1 MATGV
6 EELVDMLFDMIDE
19 AKNAP
24 LSSEKCIIERDKAL
38 DLLDDIK
45 AQFPVELAEARKIL
59 NARNEYVAA
68 AKREADE
75 IRKRAEIEAGQMVSE
90 DRVMNQAR
98 QKANELVAQAEVKAK
113 EVRRAAN
120 EYCEDVLRRT
130 EEALSD
136 AHSEMRQVRSRFRLR
151 RGRLHLNALSRRQQ
165 PHVRCGGRPV
175 TVGGGR
181 VDIKIFLRPRAGMHR
196 MPARFFLSLKYKI
209 LWSWR

>member
-24 LSSEKCIIERDKAL
+24 LSSEKCVIERDKAL

-75 IRKRAEIEAGQMVSE
+75 IHRKAEIEANQMVSE
-90 DRVMNQAR
+90 VQVMNQAR
-98 QKANELVAQAEVKAK
+98 QKANELMAQAEAKAK
-113 EVRRAAN
+113 ELRRSAN

-130 EEALSD
+130 EDALAD
-136 AHSEMRQVRSRFRLR
+136 AHSEMKQVRGRFRS
-151 RGRLHLNALSRRQQ
+151 A
-165 PHVRCGGRPV
+165 
-175 TVGGGR
+175 VGGSTAA
-181 VDIKIFLRPRAGMHR
+181 PAANSR
-196 MPARFFLSLKYKI
+196 MYDAEADE
-209 LWSWR
+209 

>member
-130 EEALSD
+130 EEAIQAALDEVRESRVRYRSASAEQMQACQEKLKAD
-136 AHSEMRQVRSRFRLR
+136 PVKPSSEE
-151 RGRLHLNALSRRQQ
+151 
-165 PHVRCGGRPV
+165 
-175 TVGGGR
+175 
-181 VDIKIFLRPRAGMHR
+181 
-196 MPARFFLSLKYKI
+196 
-209 LWSWR
+209 

>member
-24 LSSEKCIIERDKAL
+24 LSGEKCVIERDKAL

-45 AQFPVELAEARKIL
+45 AQFPVELAEARKIV
-59 NARNEYVAA
+59 NARSEYVAA

-75 IRKRAEIEAGQMVSE
+75 IRKRAEIEASQLINE
-90 DRVMNQAR
+90 DKVMNLAR

-130 EEALSD
+130 EDALAD
-136 AHSEMRQVRSRFRLR
+136 AHSEMKQVRSRFRS
-151 RGRLHLNALSRRQQ
+151 A
-165 PHVRCGGRPV
+165 
-175 TVGGGR
+175 VGGSSPAPAGNSR
-181 VDIKIFLRPRAGMHR
+181 VYDAE
-196 MPARFFLSLKYKI
+196 ADEA
-209 LWSWR
+209 

>member
-75 IRKRAEIEAGQMVSE
+75 IRKRAEIEA
-90 DRVMNQAR
+90 RVMNQAR

-136 AHSEMRQVRSRFRLR
+136 AHSEMRQVRSRFRSAVV
-151 RGRLHLNALSRRQQ
+151 GSTSTPSQGGNSRMYDAEADQ
-165 PHVRCGGRPV
+165 
-175 TVGGGR
+175 
-181 VDIKIFLRPRAGMHR
+181 
-196 MPARFFLSLKYKI
+196 
-209 LWSWR
+209 

>member
-136 AHSEMRQVRSRFRLR
+136 APSEMRQVRSRFRS
-151 RGRLHLNALSRRQQ
+151 A
-165 PHVRCGGRPV
+165 
-175 TVGGGR
+175 VGGSTSTPSQG
-181 VDIKIFLRPRAGMHR
+181 GNSR
-196 MPARFFLSLKYKI
+196 MYDAEADQ
-209 LWSWR
+209 

>member
-6 EELVDMLFDMIDE
+6 VELVDMLFDMIDE

-24 LSSEKCIIERDKAL
+24 LSSDKCVIERDKAL

-75 IRKRAEIEAGQMVSE
+75 IRKRAEIEANQMVSE
-90 DRVMNQAR
+90 EQVMSQAR
-98 QKANELVAQAEVKAK
+98 QKANELMAQAEEKARA
-113 EVRRAAN
+113 VRRSAN

-130 EEALSD
+130 EEALFD
-136 AHSEMRQVRSRFRLR
+136 AHAEMKQVRSRFRS
-151 RGRLHLNALSRRQQ
+151 A
-165 PHVRCGGRPV
+165 
-175 TVGGGR
+175 VGGSTET
-181 VDIKIFLRPRAGMHR
+181 
-196 MPARFFLSLKYKI
+196 PAKNSKMYDAEADQ
-209 LWSWR
+209 